1 MAVNKR
7 RKRLTAPPSNNANTQ
22 QMMVLSLFIMLLAF
36 FIVLNS
42 ISSYEEIKTEQVK
55 RSVVLTFSKD
65 KTLQETLPS
74 ARNDDALSL
83 KEGHVFDRL
92 DALFEAQIAGFEVV
106 QSKSRGVMMVKVP
119 VGKFT
124 EAVMAIGQKD
134 ATRYPSRRAVRGNF
148 FLPTLVSIL
157 RTDINGSPT
166 RMEILFGL
174 DRNPAEIQNQNPST
188 LREVINR
195 VGVLSQRLEKQGMP
209 QKLLNIGVE
218 KGDPRFVNLVFRKYE
233 PFSPIDQV
241 GLENE

>member
-1 MAVNKR
+1 MSTHKR
-7 RKRLTAPPSNNANTQ
+7 RKRLTAPPRNNANTQ

-65 KTLQETLPS
+65 KTLQEALPS
-74 ARNDDALSL
+74 ARNDEAQSL
-83 KEGHVFDRL
+83 KEGHAFDRL
-92 DALFEAQIAGFEVV
+92 DALFEAQIAGFEAV

-119 VGKFT
+119 VDKFT

-157 RTDINGSPT
+157 RTNIDGAPT

-174 DRNPAEIQNQNPST
+174 KNNPAEIQNQNPSK
-188 LREVINR
+188 LREVIDR
-195 VGVLSQRLEKQGMP
+195 AGVLSQRLEKQGMP
-209 QKLLNIGVE
+209 QKLVNIGVE
-218 KGDPRFVNLVFRKYE
+218 KSDPQFVNLVFRKHE
-233 PFSPIDQV
+233 TFSPV
-241 GLENE
+241 VEAGAENE